1 MEPLQQ
7 WGEEV
12 EDGAIYSVT
21 LQRVRAEPAAHG
33 GPCPLA
39 GAGPPCPFVQYRT
52 CKLRRLRAGTL
63 PQLVRGLVSASAESD
78 PGYLPSFLATYRAF
92 ATPGRVLELLLPLGP
107 DSAVLQVLELW
118 LRDHPEDFRE
128 PPQHPSL
135 RQLHGYLRQA
145 APGSE
150 GCARA
155 EGLLQSFQEEPGDEQ
170 AEPESKRLWATTPRC
185 RLSPG
190 YNPCLRLSPGYN
202 FQLHL
207 SSASAC
213 PLATTP
219 TSACPL
225 PPPVPW
231 PQPPPLPVPWL
242 QPLPPPVPCLHLSP
256 GHNPHCHLSPGHNPH
271 LRLSPASACPL
282 ATTPASACPLPLP
295 VPWLQPPPPPVP
307 WLQPPP
313 PPVPCLCL
321 SPGYNHH
328 LRLSP
333 ASACPLA
340 TTSTSTCPLPLPDP
354 WLQPPPPPV
363 PCLRLSPGY
372 NHRLRLSP
380 ASTCPLATTPAST
393 CPLATTPASTCPL
406 PPPVPWLQLS
416 SLPVPWL
423 QFPPS
428 ACPPHPQLQPP
439 PPPVPQL
446 QPPSICPPPG
456 SSTTTTS
463 PLATA
468 PPLPVHLSPSSAHP
482 LAGTPQRLSPSQ
494 ASVQPADLMPCAVSP
509 AGCESPGDGPLVLG
523 GEGGPEGCGESPDL
537 LSFSVEEVAEQL
549 TLMDIE
555 LFMQVRPFHCLGC
568 VWSQRDREGAAPSVR
583 ATVAQFNAVTS
594 CVVASVLGDVQLRA
608 PQRARLLEKWVAIA
622 QHCCVLRNFS
632 SLRAVISAL
641 QSSPVHRLKRTWA
654 AVSRDTM
661 GIFRKL
667 SQIFSDDK
675 NHLSCR
681 EILLQGDAAQ
691 GVPEGA
697 PSPRVA
703 RKATQKLNPPE
714 KPAAPPPGTVPYL
727 GTFLTDLVMLD
738 TALPDFLEGG
748 LINFEKRRKEAEIL
762 LRIQQLQASCRG
774 YALRPNPPVLA
785 AFQRHGRLAE
795 EQSYRV
801 SRLIEPPADSCPNS
815 PRVKRSLS
823 KRFSSLLLGA
833 EALPPRLP
841 SAKGSISPA
850 GTGSSCE
857 ADEGPS
863 APCFPEV
870 GGPLGKSLLELP
882 VSTCPPEE
890 PPSPLARCPGSPLY
904 NQQGADSC
912 IVRVSVDNAHG
923 NLYRSILLT
932 SQDKTPAVVLRGLQ
946 KHGLD
951 GTPPGAF
958 QLLQLLGGGREL
970 LIPDGANA
978 FYAMNPAANF
988 DFVLRRKG
996 PPSPRLP
1003 RPTTAHKTPPPLPPS
1018 PALTT
1023 EPPLPSPPGPFSP
1036 PAPRRPGT
1044 PPCSPLSSLPAP
1056 STSPRQP
1063 PPASPP

>member
-1 MEPLQQ
+1 MATCARQPR
-7 WGEEV
+7 
-12 EDGAIYSVT
+12 A
-21 LQRVRAEPAAHG
+21 QRG
-33 GPCPLA
+33 
-39 GAGPPCPFVQYRT
+39 
-52 CKLRRLRAGTL
+52 
-63 PQLVRGLVSASAESD
+63 VRGPKGYCRASRRS
-78 PGYLPSFLATYRAF
+78 
-92 ATPGRVLELLLPLGP
+92 
-107 DSAVLQVLELW
+107 
-118 LRDHPEDFRE
+118 RE
-128 PPQHPSL
+128 MNRRSL
-135 RQLHGYLRQA
+135 R
-145 APGSE
+145 
-150 GCARA
+150 
-155 EGLLQSFQEEPGDEQ
+155 
-170 AEPESKRLWATTPRC
+170 
-185 RLSPG
+185 
-190 YNPCLRLSPGYN
+190 
-202 FQLHL
+202 
-207 SSASAC
+207 
-213 PLATTP
+213 
-219 TSACPL
+219 
-225 PPPVPW
+225 
-231 PQPPPLPVPWL
+231 
-242 QPLPPPVPCLHLSP
+242 
-256 GHNPHCHLSPGHNPH
+256 
-271 LRLSPASACPL
+271 
-282 ATTPASACPLPLP
+282 
-295 VPWLQPPPPPVP
+295 
-307 WLQPPP
+307 
-313 PPVPCLCL
+313 
-321 SPGYNHH
+321 
-328 LRLSP
+328 
-333 ASACPLA
+333 
-340 TTSTSTCPLPLPDP
+340 
-354 WLQPPPPPV
+354 
-363 PCLRLSPGY
+363 
-372 NHRLRLSP
+372 
-380 ASTCPLATTPAST
+380 
-393 CPLATTPASTCPL
+393 
-406 PPPVPWLQLS
+406 
-416 SLPVPWL
+416 
-423 QFPPS
+423 
-428 ACPPHPQLQPP
+428 
-439 PPPVPQL
+439 
-446 QPPSICPPPG
+446 
-456 SSTTTTS
+456 
-463 PLATA
+463 
-468 PPLPVHLSPSSAHP
+468 
-482 LAGTPQRLSPSQ
+482 
-494 ASVQPADLMPCAVSP
+494 
-509 AGCESPGDGPLVLG
+509 
-523 GEGGPEGCGESPDL
+523 
-537 LSFSVEEVAEQL
+537 
-549 TLMDIE
+549 
-555 LFMQVRPFHCLGC
+555 VRPFHCLGC

-681 EILLQGDAAQ
+681 EILLQG
-691 GVPEGA
+691 
-697 PSPRVA
+697 
-703 RKATQKLNPPE
+703 
-714 KPAAPPPGTVPYL
+714 
-727 GTFLTDLVMLD
+727 
-738 TALPDFLEGG
+738 G

-863 APCFPEV
+863 APCFPE
-870 GGPLGKSLLELP
+870 
-882 VSTCPPEE
+882 
-890 PPSPLARCPGSPLY
+890 
-904 NQQGADSC
+904 
-912 IVRVSVDNAHG
+912 
-923 NLYRSILLT
+923 LT

>member
-1 MEPLQQ
+1 MAWSVLPPQEPLQQ

-170 AEPESKRLWATTPRC
+170 AEPES
-185 RLSPG
+185 
-190 YNPCLRLSPGYN
+190 
-202 FQLHL
+202 
-207 SSASAC
+207 
-213 PLATTP
+213 
-219 TSACPL
+219 
-225 PPPVPW
+225 
-231 PQPPPLPVPWL
+231 
-242 QPLPPPVPCLHLSP
+242 
-256 GHNPHCHLSPGHNPH
+256 
-271 LRLSPASACPL
+271 
-282 ATTPASACPLPLP
+282 
-295 VPWLQPPPPPVP
+295 
-307 WLQPPP
+307 
-313 PPVPCLCL
+313 
-321 SPGYNHH
+321 
-328 LRLSP
+328 
-333 ASACPLA
+333 
-340 TTSTSTCPLPLPDP
+340 
-354 WLQPPPPPV
+354 
-363 PCLRLSPGY
+363 
-372 NHRLRLSP
+372 
-380 ASTCPLATTPAST
+380 
-393 CPLATTPASTCPL
+393 
-406 PPPVPWLQLS
+406 
-416 SLPVPWL
+416 
-423 QFPPS
+423 
-428 ACPPHPQLQPP
+428 
-439 PPPVPQL
+439 
-446 QPPSICPPPG
+446 
-456 SSTTTTS
+456 
-463 PLATA
+463 
-468 PPLPVHLSPSSAHP
+468 
-482 LAGTPQRLSPSQ
+482 
-494 ASVQPADLMPCAVSP
+494 
-509 AGCESPGDGPLVLG
+509 CESPGDGPLVLG

>member
-1 MEPLQQ
+1 MAWSILPLQEPLQQ

-21 LQRVRAEPAAHG
+21 LQRVRAEPAPNG

-39 GAGPPCPFVQYRT
+39 GVDPPCPFVLYRT

-78 PGYLPSFLATYRAF
+78 PGYRPSFLATYRAF

-107 DSAVLQVLELW
+107 DRAVLQVLELW
-118 LRDHPEDFRE
+118 LRHHPQDFRE

-170 AEPESKRLWATTPRC
+170 AEPES
-185 RLSPG
+185 
-190 YNPCLRLSPGYN
+190 
-202 FQLHL
+202 
-207 SSASAC
+207 
-213 PLATTP
+213 
-219 TSACPL
+219 
-225 PPPVPW
+225 
-231 PQPPPLPVPWL
+231 
-242 QPLPPPVPCLHLSP
+242 
-256 GHNPHCHLSPGHNPH
+256 
-271 LRLSPASACPL
+271 
-282 ATTPASACPLPLP
+282 
-295 VPWLQPPPPPVP
+295 
-307 WLQPPP
+307 
-313 PPVPCLCL
+313 
-321 SPGYNHH
+321 
-328 LRLSP
+328 
-333 ASACPLA
+333 
-340 TTSTSTCPLPLPDP
+340 
-354 WLQPPPPPV
+354 
-363 PCLRLSPGY
+363 
-372 NHRLRLSP
+372 
-380 ASTCPLATTPAST
+380 
-393 CPLATTPASTCPL
+393 
-406 PPPVPWLQLS
+406 
-416 SLPVPWL
+416 
-423 QFPPS
+423 
-428 ACPPHPQLQPP
+428 
-439 PPPVPQL
+439 
-446 QPPSICPPPG
+446 
-456 SSTTTTS
+456 
-463 PLATA
+463 
-468 PPLPVHLSPSSAHP
+468 
-482 LAGTPQRLSPSQ
+482 
-494 ASVQPADLMPCAVSP
+494 
-509 AGCESPGDGPLVLG
+509 CESPGAGPLALE
-523 GEGGPEGCGESPDL
+523 GEGGPEGCGEPPDL
-537 LSFSVEEVAEQL
+537 LSFSAEEVAEQL

-555 LFMQVRPFHCLGC
+555 LFTQVRPFHCLGC
-568 VWSQRDREGAAPSVR
+568 VWSQRDRKVGEGAAPSVR
-583 ATVAQFNAVTS
+583 ATVAQFNAVTG
-594 CVVASVLGDVQLRA
+594 CVIASVLGDVQLRA
-608 PQRARLLEKWVAIA
+608 QQRARLLEKWVAIA
-622 QHCCVLRNFS
+622 QHCYVLRNFS

-661 GIFRKL
+661 GVFWKL

-681 EILLQGDAAQ
+681 EILLQ
-691 GVPEGA
+691 
-697 PSPRVA
+697 
-703 RKATQKLNPPE
+703 
-714 KPAAPPPGTVPYL
+714 APPPGTVPYL

-762 LRIQQLQASCRG
+762 LQIQQLQASCG
-774 YALRPNPPVLA
+774 GHALHPNPAVLA
-785 AFQRHGRLAE
+785 AFQRHARLSE

-841 SAKGSISPA
+841 SAKGSISPS
-850 GTGSSCE
+850 GTSSSCE

-863 APCFPEV
+863 SPCSPEM
-870 GGPLGKSLLELP
+870 GGSLGKSLLELP
-882 VSTCPPEE
+882 FSTCPAEE
-890 PPSPLARCPGSPLY
+890 PPSPVARCPCSPLY

-912 IVRVSVDNAHG
+912 IVRVSMDNAHG
-923 NLYRSILLT
+923 NLYKSILLT
-932 SQDKTPAVVLRGLQ
+932 SQDKTPAVVLRALQ
-946 KHGLD
+946 KHSLE
-951 GTPPGAF
+951 GTPPGDF

-1003 RPTTAHKTPPPLPPS
+1003 RPTPAHKVPTPLPPS

-1023 EPPLPSPPGPFSP
+1023 EPPLPSPPGPCSS
-1036 PAPRRPGT
+1036 AT
-1044 PPCSPLSSLPAP
+1044 PPTLPPLLAP
-1056 STSPRQP
+1056 SPQLP
-1063 PPASPP
+1063 PS

>member
-21 LQRVRAEPAAHG
+21 LQRVRAEPAANG

-39 GAGPPCPFVQYRT
+39 GLAPPCPFVQYRT

-63 PQLVRGLVSASAESD
+63 PQLVRGLVSAGAESD

-92 ATPGRVLELLLPLGP
+92 TTPARVLELLLPLGP
-107 DSAVLQVLELW
+107 DRAVLQVLELW
-118 LRDHPEDFRE
+118 LRDHPEDFQE

-135 RQLHGYLRQA
+135 RQLHGYLCQA

-170 AEPESKRLWATTPRC
+170 AEPES
-185 RLSPG
+185 
-190 YNPCLRLSPGYN
+190 
-202 FQLHL
+202 
-207 SSASAC
+207 
-213 PLATTP
+213 
-219 TSACPL
+219 
-225 PPPVPW
+225 
-231 PQPPPLPVPWL
+231 
-242 QPLPPPVPCLHLSP
+242 
-256 GHNPHCHLSPGHNPH
+256 
-271 LRLSPASACPL
+271 
-282 ATTPASACPLPLP
+282 
-295 VPWLQPPPPPVP
+295 
-307 WLQPPP
+307 
-313 PPVPCLCL
+313 
-321 SPGYNHH
+321 
-328 LRLSP
+328 
-333 ASACPLA
+333 
-340 TTSTSTCPLPLPDP
+340 
-354 WLQPPPPPV
+354 
-363 PCLRLSPGY
+363 
-372 NHRLRLSP
+372 
-380 ASTCPLATTPAST
+380 
-393 CPLATTPASTCPL
+393 
-406 PPPVPWLQLS
+406 
-416 SLPVPWL
+416 
-423 QFPPS
+423 
-428 ACPPHPQLQPP
+428 
-439 PPPVPQL
+439 
-446 QPPSICPPPG
+446 
-456 SSTTTTS
+456 
-463 PLATA
+463 
-468 PPLPVHLSPSSAHP
+468 
-482 LAGTPQRLSPSQ
+482 
-494 ASVQPADLMPCAVSP
+494 
-509 AGCESPGDGPLVLG
+509 CESPGAGLLALG
-523 GEGGPEGCGESPDL
+523 GEGGPEGCGEPPDL

-549 TLMDIE
+549 TLMDI
-555 LFMQVRPFHCLGC
+555 
-568 VWSQRDREGAAPSVR
+568 
-583 ATVAQFNAVTS
+583 
-594 CVVASVLGDVQLRA
+594 
-608 PQRARLLEKWVAIA
+608 
-622 QHCCVLRNFS
+622 HCCVLRNFS

-661 GIFRKL
+661 GVFWKL
-667 SQIFSDDK
+667 SQIFSNDK

-738 TALPDFLEGG
+738 TALPDFLERG

-762 LRIQQLQASCRG
+762 LRIRQLQASCG
-774 YALRPNPPVLA
+774 GCALRPNPPVLA
-785 AFQRHGRLAE
+785 AFQRHGRISE

-841 SAKGSISPA
+841 CAKASISPL

-863 APCFPEV
+863 APCSPEM

-882 VSTCPPEE
+882 FSTCPPEE
-890 PPSPLARCPGSPLY
+890 PPSPLARRPCSPLY

-912 IVRVSVDNAHG
+912 IVRVSMDNAHG
-923 NLYRSILLT
+923 NLYKSILLT
-932 SQDKTPAVVLRGLQ
+932 SQDKTPAVVLRALQ
-946 KHGLD
+946 KHSLE
-951 GTPPGAF
+951 GTPPGDF

-978 FYAMNPAANF
+978 FYAMNPATNF

-1003 RPTTAHKTPPPLPPS
+1003 RPTPAHKAPTPLPPS

-1023 EPPLPSPPGPFSP
+1023 EPPLPCPPGPFSAPAPRSPATPPHAPPSPRSQP
-1036 PAPRRPGT
+1036 PAPPI
-1044 PPCSPLSSLPAP
+1044 LA
-1056 STSPRQP
+1056 P
-1063 PPASPP
+1063 PP

>member
-12 EDGAIYSVT
+12 EDGAIYSIT
-21 LQRVRAEPAAHG
+21 LQRVRAEPAANG

-39 GAGPPCPFVQYRT
+39 GVGPPCPFVQYRT
-52 CKLRRLRAGTL
+52 CRLRRLRAGTL
-63 PQLVRGLVSASAESD
+63 PQLVRGLVVASAESD

-107 DSAVLQVLELW
+107 DRAVLQVLELW
-118 LRDHPEDFRE
+118 LHDHPEDFRE

-170 AEPESKRLWATTPRC
+170 AEPES
-185 RLSPG
+185 
-190 YNPCLRLSPGYN
+190 
-202 FQLHL
+202 
-207 SSASAC
+207 
-213 PLATTP
+213 
-219 TSACPL
+219 
-225 PPPVPW
+225 
-231 PQPPPLPVPWL
+231 
-242 QPLPPPVPCLHLSP
+242 
-256 GHNPHCHLSPGHNPH
+256 
-271 LRLSPASACPL
+271 
-282 ATTPASACPLPLP
+282 
-295 VPWLQPPPPPVP
+295 
-307 WLQPPP
+307 
-313 PPVPCLCL
+313 
-321 SPGYNHH
+321 
-328 LRLSP
+328 
-333 ASACPLA
+333 
-340 TTSTSTCPLPLPDP
+340 
-354 WLQPPPPPV
+354 
-363 PCLRLSPGY
+363 
-372 NHRLRLSP
+372 
-380 ASTCPLATTPAST
+380 
-393 CPLATTPASTCPL
+393 
-406 PPPVPWLQLS
+406 
-416 SLPVPWL
+416 
-423 QFPPS
+423 
-428 ACPPHPQLQPP
+428 
-439 PPPVPQL
+439 
-446 QPPSICPPPG
+446 
-456 SSTTTTS
+456 
-463 PLATA
+463 
-468 PPLPVHLSPSSAHP
+468 
-482 LAGTPQRLSPSQ
+482 
-494 ASVQPADLMPCAVSP
+494 
-509 AGCESPGDGPLVLG
+509 CESPGDGLLVLG

-568 VWSQRDREGAAPSVR
+568 IWSQRDRKVGEGAAPSVR
-583 ATVAQFNAVTS
+583 ATVAQFNAITS

-661 GIFRKL
+661 GVFWKL
-667 SQIFSDDK
+667 SQIFDDK

-691 GVPEGA
+691 GVPEGT

-762 LRIQQLQASCRG
+762 LRIQQLQTSCRG
-774 YALRPNPPVLA
+774 YALHPNPPVLA
-785 AFQRHGRLAE
+785 AFQRHGRLSE

-801 SRLIEPPADSCPNS
+801 SQLIEPPADSCPNS

-841 SAKGSISPA
+841 SAKGSISPS
-850 GTGSSCE
+850 GTSSSCE

-863 APCFPEV
+863 APCSLEM

-890 PPSPLARCPGSPLY
+890 PPSPLARRPCSPLY

-912 IVRVSVDNAHG
+912 IVRVSMDNAHG
-923 NLYRSILLT
+923 NLYKSILLT
-932 SQDKTPAVVLRGLQ
+932 SQDKTPAVVLRALQ

-1003 RPTTAHKTPPPLPPS
+1003 RPTPAHKAPTPLPPS
-1018 PALTT
+1018 PALTM
-1023 EPPLPSPPGPFSP
+1023 EPSLPSLPGPFLP
-1036 PAPRRPGT
+1036 PAPHSPGT
-1044 PPCSPLSSLPAP
+1044 PPWSPLSSLPAP
-1056 STSPRQP
+1056 STSPWQP
-1063 PPASPP
+1063 PPALPP

>member
-1 MEPLQQ
+1 MEPFQQ

-12 EDGAIYSVT
+12 EDGAIYSIT
-21 LQRVRAEPAAHG
+21 LQRVRAEPAANG

-39 GAGPPCPFVQYRT
+39 GVGPPCPFVQYRT
-52 CKLRRLRAGTL
+52 CRLRRLRAGTL
-63 PQLVRGLVSASAESD
+63 PQLVRGLVAASAESD

-107 DSAVLQVLELW
+107 DRAVLQVLELW
-118 LRDHPEDFRE
+118 LHDHPEDFRE

-150 GCARA
+150 VCARA
-155 EGLLQSFQEEPGDEQ
+155 EGLLQSFQEKPGDKQ
-170 AEPESKRLWATTPRC
+170 VEPES
-185 RLSPG
+185 
-190 YNPCLRLSPGYN
+190 
-202 FQLHL
+202 
-207 SSASAC
+207 
-213 PLATTP
+213 
-219 TSACPL
+219 
-225 PPPVPW
+225 
-231 PQPPPLPVPWL
+231 
-242 QPLPPPVPCLHLSP
+242 
-256 GHNPHCHLSPGHNPH
+256 
-271 LRLSPASACPL
+271 
-282 ATTPASACPLPLP
+282 
-295 VPWLQPPPPPVP
+295 
-307 WLQPPP
+307 
-313 PPVPCLCL
+313 
-321 SPGYNHH
+321 
-328 LRLSP
+328 
-333 ASACPLA
+333 
-340 TTSTSTCPLPLPDP
+340 
-354 WLQPPPPPV
+354 
-363 PCLRLSPGY
+363 
-372 NHRLRLSP
+372 
-380 ASTCPLATTPAST
+380 
-393 CPLATTPASTCPL
+393 
-406 PPPVPWLQLS
+406 
-416 SLPVPWL
+416 
-423 QFPPS
+423 
-428 ACPPHPQLQPP
+428 
-439 PPPVPQL
+439 
-446 QPPSICPPPG
+446 
-456 SSTTTTS
+456 
-463 PLATA
+463 
-468 PPLPVHLSPSSAHP
+468 
-482 LAGTPQRLSPSQ
+482 
-494 ASVQPADLMPCAVSP
+494 
-509 AGCESPGDGPLVLG
+509 CESPGDGPLVLG

-568 VWSQRDREGAAPSVR
+568 VWSQRDRKAGEGAAPSVR
-583 ATVAQFNAVTS
+583 ATVAQFNAITS

-608 PQRARLLEKWVAIA
+608 SQRARLLEKWVAIA

-661 GIFRKL
+661 GVFRKL

-691 GVPEGA
+691 GVPEGT
-697 PSPRVA
+697 PSPRIT

-774 YALRPNPPVLA
+774 YALHPNPPVLA
-785 AFQRHGRLAE
+785 AFQRHGRLSE

-801 SRLIEPPADSCPNS
+801 SQLIEPPADSCPNS

-841 SAKGSISPA
+841 SAKGSISPS

-863 APCFPEV
+863 APCSPEM

-890 PPSPLARCPGSPLY
+890 PPSPLARRPCSPLY

-912 IVRVSVDNAHG
+912 IVRVSMDNAHG
-923 NLYRSILLT
+923 NLYKSILLT
-932 SQDKTPAVVLRGLQ
+932 SQDKTPAVVLRALQ

-996 PPSPRLP
+996 HPSPRLP
-1003 RPTTAHKTPPPLPPS
+1003 QPTPAHKAPTPLPPR
-1018 PALTT
+1018 PALTV
-1023 EPPLPSPPGPFSP
+1023 EPPLPSLPGPFSP
-1036 PAPRRPGT
+1036 PAPHSPGT
-1044 PPCSPLSSLPAP
+1044 PPWSPLSSLPAP
-1056 STSPRQP
+1056 STFPWQP
-1063 PPASPP
+1063 PPALPP

>member
-1 MEPLQQ
+1 MAWSVLPLQEPLQQ

-12 EDGAIYSVT
+12 EDGAIYSIT
-21 LQRVRAEPAAHG
+21 LQRVRAEPAANG

-39 GAGPPCPFVQYRT
+39 GVGPPCPFVQYRT
-52 CKLRRLRAGTL
+52 CRLRRLRAGTL
-63 PQLVRGLVSASAESD
+63 PQLVRGLVVASAESD

-107 DSAVLQVLELW
+107 DRAVLQVLELW
-118 LRDHPEDFRE
+118 LHDHPEDFRE

-170 AEPESKRLWATTPRC
+170 AEPES
-185 RLSPG
+185 
-190 YNPCLRLSPGYN
+190 
-202 FQLHL
+202 
-207 SSASAC
+207 
-213 PLATTP
+213 
-219 TSACPL
+219 
-225 PPPVPW
+225 
-231 PQPPPLPVPWL
+231 
-242 QPLPPPVPCLHLSP
+242 
-256 GHNPHCHLSPGHNPH
+256 
-271 LRLSPASACPL
+271 
-282 ATTPASACPLPLP
+282 
-295 VPWLQPPPPPVP
+295 
-307 WLQPPP
+307 
-313 PPVPCLCL
+313 
-321 SPGYNHH
+321 
-328 LRLSP
+328 
-333 ASACPLA
+333 
-340 TTSTSTCPLPLPDP
+340 
-354 WLQPPPPPV
+354 
-363 PCLRLSPGY
+363 
-372 NHRLRLSP
+372 
-380 ASTCPLATTPAST
+380 
-393 CPLATTPASTCPL
+393 
-406 PPPVPWLQLS
+406 
-416 SLPVPWL
+416 
-423 QFPPS
+423 
-428 ACPPHPQLQPP
+428 
-439 PPPVPQL
+439 
-446 QPPSICPPPG
+446 
-456 SSTTTTS
+456 
-463 PLATA
+463 
-468 PPLPVHLSPSSAHP
+468 
-482 LAGTPQRLSPSQ
+482 
-494 ASVQPADLMPCAVSP
+494 
-509 AGCESPGDGPLVLG
+509 CESPGDGLLVLG

-549 TLMDIE
+549 TLMDI
-555 LFMQVRPFHCLGC
+555 
-568 VWSQRDREGAAPSVR
+568 
-583 ATVAQFNAVTS
+583 
-594 CVVASVLGDVQLRA
+594 
-608 PQRARLLEKWVAIA
+608 
-622 QHCCVLRNFS
+622 HCCVLRNFS

-661 GIFRKL
+661 GVFWKL
-667 SQIFSDDK
+667 SQIFDDK

-691 GVPEGA
+691 GVPEGT

-762 LRIQQLQASCRG
+762 LRIQQLQTSCRG
-774 YALRPNPPVLA
+774 YALHPNPPVLA
-785 AFQRHGRLAE
+785 AFQRHGRLSE

-801 SRLIEPPADSCPNS
+801 SQLIEPPADSCPNS

-841 SAKGSISPA
+841 SAKGSISPS
-850 GTGSSCE
+850 GTSSSCE

-863 APCFPEV
+863 APCSLEM

-890 PPSPLARCPGSPLY
+890 PPSPLARRPCSPLY

-912 IVRVSVDNAHG
+912 IVRVSMDNAHG
-923 NLYRSILLT
+923 NLYKSILLT
-932 SQDKTPAVVLRGLQ
+932 SQDKTPAVVLRALQ

-1003 RPTTAHKTPPPLPPS
+1003 RPTPAHKAPTPLPPS
-1018 PALTT
+1018 PALTM
-1023 EPPLPSPPGPFSP
+1023 EPSLPSLPGPFLP
-1036 PAPRRPGT
+1036 PAPHSPGT
-1044 PPCSPLSSLPAP
+1044 PPWSPLSSLPAP
-1056 STSPRQP
+1056 STSPWQP
-1063 PPASPP
+1063 PPALPP

>member
-1 MEPLQQ
+1 MAWSILPLQEPLQQ

-21 LQRVRAEPAAHG
+21 LQRVRAEPAPNG

-39 GAGPPCPFVQYRT
+39 GVDPPCPFVLYRT

-78 PGYLPSFLATYRAF
+78 PGYRPSFLATYRAF

-107 DSAVLQVLELW
+107 DRAVLQVLELW
-118 LRDHPEDFRE
+118 LRHHPQDFRE

-170 AEPESKRLWATTPRC
+170 AEPES
-185 RLSPG
+185 
-190 YNPCLRLSPGYN
+190 
-202 FQLHL
+202 
-207 SSASAC
+207 
-213 PLATTP
+213 
-219 TSACPL
+219 
-225 PPPVPW
+225 
-231 PQPPPLPVPWL
+231 
-242 QPLPPPVPCLHLSP
+242 
-256 GHNPHCHLSPGHNPH
+256 
-271 LRLSPASACPL
+271 
-282 ATTPASACPLPLP
+282 
-295 VPWLQPPPPPVP
+295 
-307 WLQPPP
+307 
-313 PPVPCLCL
+313 
-321 SPGYNHH
+321 
-328 LRLSP
+328 
-333 ASACPLA
+333 
-340 TTSTSTCPLPLPDP
+340 
-354 WLQPPPPPV
+354 
-363 PCLRLSPGY
+363 
-372 NHRLRLSP
+372 
-380 ASTCPLATTPAST
+380 
-393 CPLATTPASTCPL
+393 
-406 PPPVPWLQLS
+406 
-416 SLPVPWL
+416 
-423 QFPPS
+423 
-428 ACPPHPQLQPP
+428 
-439 PPPVPQL
+439 
-446 QPPSICPPPG
+446 
-456 SSTTTTS
+456 
-463 PLATA
+463 
-468 PPLPVHLSPSSAHP
+468 
-482 LAGTPQRLSPSQ
+482 
-494 ASVQPADLMPCAVSP
+494 
-509 AGCESPGDGPLVLG
+509 CESPGAGPLALE
-523 GEGGPEGCGESPDL
+523 GEGGPEGCGEPPDL
-537 LSFSVEEVAEQL
+537 LSFSAEEVAEQL
-549 TLMDIE
+549 TLMDI
-555 LFMQVRPFHCLGC
+555 HCY
-568 VWSQRDREGAAPSVR
+568 
-583 ATVAQFNAVTS
+583 
-594 CVVASVLGDVQLRA
+594 
-608 PQRARLLEKWVAIA
+608 
-622 QHCCVLRNFS
+622 VLRNFS

-661 GIFRKL
+661 GVFWKL

-691 GVPEGA
+691 SVPEGA

-703 RKATQKLNPPE
+703 RKATPKLNPPE
-714 KPAAPPPGTVPYL
+714 KPVAPPPGTVPYL

-762 LRIQQLQASCRG
+762 LQIQQLQASCG
-774 YALRPNPPVLA
+774 GHALHPNPAVLA
-785 AFQRHGRLAE
+785 AFQRHARLSE

-841 SAKGSISPA
+841 SAKGSISPS
-850 GTGSSCE
+850 GTSSSCE

-863 APCFPEV
+863 SPCSPEM
-870 GGPLGKSLLELP
+870 GGSLGKSLLELP
-882 VSTCPPEE
+882 FSTCPAEE
-890 PPSPLARCPGSPLY
+890 PPSPVARCPCSPLY

-912 IVRVSVDNAHG
+912 IVRVSMDNAHG
-923 NLYRSILLT
+923 NLYKSILLT
-932 SQDKTPAVVLRGLQ
+932 SQDKTPAVVLRALQ
-946 KHGLD
+946 KHSLE
-951 GTPPGAF
+951 GTPPGDF

-1003 RPTTAHKTPPPLPPS
+1003 RPTPAHKVPTPLPPS

-1023 EPPLPSPPGPFSP
+1023 EPPLPSPPGPCSS
-1036 PAPRRPGT
+1036 AT
-1044 PPCSPLSSLPAP
+1044 PPTLPPLLAP
-1056 STSPRQP
+1056 SPQLP
-1063 PPASPP
+1063 PS

>member
-1 MEPLQQ
+1 
-7 WGEEV
+7 
-12 EDGAIYSVT
+12 
-21 LQRVRAEPAAHG
+21 
-33 GPCPLA
+33 
-39 GAGPPCPFVQYRT
+39 
-52 CKLRRLRAGTL
+52 
-63 PQLVRGLVSASAESD
+63 
-78 PGYLPSFLATYRAF
+78 
-92 ATPGRVLELLLPLGP
+92 
-107 DSAVLQVLELW
+107 
-118 LRDHPEDFRE
+118 
-128 PPQHPSL
+128 
-135 RQLHGYLRQA
+135 
-145 APGSE
+145 
-150 GCARA
+150 
-155 EGLLQSFQEEPGDEQ
+155 
-170 AEPESKRLWATTPRC
+170 
-185 RLSPG
+185 
-190 YNPCLRLSPGYN
+190 
-202 FQLHL
+202 
-207 SSASAC
+207 
-213 PLATTP
+213 
-219 TSACPL
+219 
-225 PPPVPW
+225 
-231 PQPPPLPVPWL
+231 
-242 QPLPPPVPCLHLSP
+242 
-256 GHNPHCHLSPGHNPH
+256 
-271 LRLSPASACPL
+271 
-282 ATTPASACPLPLP
+282 
-295 VPWLQPPPPPVP
+295 
-307 WLQPPP
+307 
-313 PPVPCLCL
+313 
-321 SPGYNHH
+321 
-328 LRLSP
+328 
-333 ASACPLA
+333 
-340 TTSTSTCPLPLPDP
+340 
-354 WLQPPPPPV
+354 
-363 PCLRLSPGY
+363 
-372 NHRLRLSP
+372 
-380 ASTCPLATTPAST
+380 
-393 CPLATTPASTCPL
+393 
-406 PPPVPWLQLS
+406 
-416 SLPVPWL
+416 
-423 QFPPS
+423 
-428 ACPPHPQLQPP
+428 
-439 PPPVPQL
+439 
-446 QPPSICPPPG
+446 
-456 SSTTTTS
+456 
-463 PLATA
+463 
-468 PPLPVHLSPSSAHP
+468 
-482 LAGTPQRLSPSQ
+482 
-494 ASVQPADLMPCAVSP
+494 
-509 AGCESPGDGPLVLG
+509 
-523 GEGGPEGCGESPDL
+523 
-537 LSFSVEEVAEQL
+537 
-549 TLMDIE
+549 
-555 LFMQVRPFHCLGC
+555 MQVRPFHCLGC

-681 EILLQGDAAQ
+681 EILLQ
-691 GVPEGA
+691 
-697 PSPRVA
+697 
-703 RKATQKLNPPE
+703 
-714 KPAAPPPGTVPYL
+714 APPPGTVPYL

-801 SRLIEPPADSCPNS
+801 SWLIEPPADSCPNS

-863 APCFPEV
+863 APCSPEM

-890 PPSPLARCPGSPLY
+890 PPSPLARRPGSPLY

-912 IVRVSVDNAHG
+912 IVRVSMDNAHG

-1023 EPPLPSPPGPFSP
+1023 EPPLPSPQGPFSP
-1036 PAPRRPGT
+1036 LAPCRPGT
-1044 PPCSPLSSLPAP
+1044 PPRSPLSSLPAP

>member
-1 MEPLQQ
+1 MGGGAPCAQAALPTPSPPPGGPAPPPGAAAERPSRRRRVKGGRRDPAPAPERPMEPLQQ

-107 DSAVLQVLELW
+107 DRAVLQVLELW

-155 EGLLQSFQEEPGDEQ
+155 EGLLQSFQEEPRDEQ
-170 AEPESKRLWATTPRC
+170 AEPES
-185 RLSPG
+185 
-190 YNPCLRLSPGYN
+190 
-202 FQLHL
+202 
-207 SSASAC
+207 
-213 PLATTP
+213 
-219 TSACPL
+219 
-225 PPPVPW
+225 
-231 PQPPPLPVPWL
+231 
-242 QPLPPPVPCLHLSP
+242 
-256 GHNPHCHLSPGHNPH
+256 
-271 LRLSPASACPL
+271 
-282 ATTPASACPLPLP
+282 
-295 VPWLQPPPPPVP
+295 
-307 WLQPPP
+307 
-313 PPVPCLCL
+313 
-321 SPGYNHH
+321 
-328 LRLSP
+328 
-333 ASACPLA
+333 
-340 TTSTSTCPLPLPDP
+340 
-354 WLQPPPPPV
+354 
-363 PCLRLSPGY
+363 
-372 NHRLRLSP
+372 
-380 ASTCPLATTPAST
+380 
-393 CPLATTPASTCPL
+393 
-406 PPPVPWLQLS
+406 
-416 SLPVPWL
+416 
-423 QFPPS
+423 
-428 ACPPHPQLQPP
+428 
-439 PPPVPQL
+439 
-446 QPPSICPPPG
+446 
-456 SSTTTTS
+456 
-463 PLATA
+463 
-468 PPLPVHLSPSSAHP
+468 
-482 LAGTPQRLSPSQ
+482 
-494 ASVQPADLMPCAVSP
+494 
-509 AGCESPGDGPLVLG
+509 CESPGDGPLVLG

-568 VWSQRDREGAAPSVR
+568 VWSQRDREGAAPSVC
-583 ATVAQFNAVTS
+583 ATVAQFNAVTG

-691 GVPEGA
+691 GIPEGA

-714 KPAAPPPGTVPYL
+714 KPVAPPPGTVPYL

-774 YALRPNPPVLA
+774 YALHPNPPVLA

-857 ADEGPS
+857 ADEGPN
-863 APCFPEV
+863 APCSPEM

-890 PPSPLARCPGSPLY
+890 PPSPLARRPGSPLY

-912 IVRVSVDNAHG
+912 IVRVSMDNAHG

-978 FYAMNPAANF
+978 FYAMNPAAHV
-988 DFVLRRKG
+988 DVVLRRKG
-996 PPSPRLP
+996 PSPCLWPLP
-1003 RPTTAHKTPPPLPPS
+1003 ITPPTTS
-1018 PALTT
+1018 P
-1023 EPPLPSPPGPFSP
+1023 
-1036 PAPRRPGT
+1036 
-1044 PPCSPLSSLPAP
+1044 
-1056 STSPRQP
+1056 
-1063 PPASPP
+1063 

>member
-1 MEPLQQ
+1 MAWSVLPLQEPFQQ

-12 EDGAIYSVT
+12 EDGAIYSIT
-21 LQRVRAEPAAHG
+21 LQRVRAEPAANG

-39 GAGPPCPFVQYRT
+39 GVGPPCPFVQYRT
-52 CKLRRLRAGTL
+52 CRLRRLRAGTL
-63 PQLVRGLVSASAESD
+63 PQLVRGLVAASAESD

-107 DSAVLQVLELW
+107 DRAVLQVLELW
-118 LRDHPEDFRE
+118 LHDHPEDFRE

-150 GCARA
+150 VCARA
-155 EGLLQSFQEEPGDEQ
+155 EGLLQSFQEKPGDKQ
-170 AEPESKRLWATTPRC
+170 VEPES
-185 RLSPG
+185 
-190 YNPCLRLSPGYN
+190 
-202 FQLHL
+202 
-207 SSASAC
+207 
-213 PLATTP
+213 
-219 TSACPL
+219 
-225 PPPVPW
+225 
-231 PQPPPLPVPWL
+231 
-242 QPLPPPVPCLHLSP
+242 
-256 GHNPHCHLSPGHNPH
+256 
-271 LRLSPASACPL
+271 
-282 ATTPASACPLPLP
+282 
-295 VPWLQPPPPPVP
+295 
-307 WLQPPP
+307 
-313 PPVPCLCL
+313 
-321 SPGYNHH
+321 
-328 LRLSP
+328 
-333 ASACPLA
+333 
-340 TTSTSTCPLPLPDP
+340 
-354 WLQPPPPPV
+354 
-363 PCLRLSPGY
+363 
-372 NHRLRLSP
+372 
-380 ASTCPLATTPAST
+380 
-393 CPLATTPASTCPL
+393 
-406 PPPVPWLQLS
+406 
-416 SLPVPWL
+416 
-423 QFPPS
+423 
-428 ACPPHPQLQPP
+428 
-439 PPPVPQL
+439 
-446 QPPSICPPPG
+446 
-456 SSTTTTS
+456 
-463 PLATA
+463 
-468 PPLPVHLSPSSAHP
+468 
-482 LAGTPQRLSPSQ
+482 
-494 ASVQPADLMPCAVSP
+494 
-509 AGCESPGDGPLVLG
+509 CESPGDGPLVLG

-549 TLMDIE
+549 TLMDI
-555 LFMQVRPFHCLGC
+555 
-568 VWSQRDREGAAPSVR
+568 
-583 ATVAQFNAVTS
+583 
-594 CVVASVLGDVQLRA
+594 
-608 PQRARLLEKWVAIA
+608 
-622 QHCCVLRNFS
+622 HCCVLRNFS

-661 GIFRKL
+661 GVFRKL

-691 GVPEGA
+691 GVPEGT
-697 PSPRVA
+697 PSPRIT

-774 YALRPNPPVLA
+774 YALHPNPPVLA
-785 AFQRHGRLAE
+785 AFQRHGRLSE

-801 SRLIEPPADSCPNS
+801 SQLIEPPADSCPNS

-841 SAKGSISPA
+841 SAKGSISPS

-863 APCFPEV
+863 APCSPEM

-890 PPSPLARCPGSPLY
+890 PPSPLARRPCSPLY

-912 IVRVSVDNAHG
+912 IVRVSMDNAHG
-923 NLYRSILLT
+923 NLYKSILLT
-932 SQDKTPAVVLRGLQ
+932 SQDKTPAVVLRALQ

-996 PPSPRLP
+996 HPSPRLP
-1003 RPTTAHKTPPPLPPS
+1003 QPTPAHKAPTPLPPR
-1018 PALTT
+1018 PALTV
-1023 EPPLPSPPGPFSP
+1023 EPPLPSLPGPFSP
-1036 PAPRRPGT
+1036 PAPHSPGT
-1044 PPCSPLSSLPAP
+1044 PPWSPLSSLPAP
-1056 STSPRQP
+1056 STFPWQP
-1063 PPASPP
+1063 PPALPP